1 MHRSRFSFFR
11 GSQSNLRRS
20 ASAAHLHGTE
30 TPAIPGMDAL
40 LNHVAAAI
48 VIRVVIIEIVIR
60 PEPDA
65 EAAGKEPAVME
76 AVTEARVER
85 TGCKAA
91 SLNRGKAVGLRPG
104 NADSARSDRRR
115 AREAV
120 AEVSTMRGACT
131 KISACAGAGAPTTA
145 GAAPTSGV
153 AASAPTAASTPPAA

>member
-20 ASAAHLHGTE
+20 ASAAHLHRTE

-40 LNHVAAAI
+40 LDHVAAAI

-76 AVTEARVER
+76 AVTEAGSEGRVER

-120 AEVSTMRGACT
+120 AEVSTMRGACA
-131 KISACAGAGAPTTA
+131 KISACAGATAPA
-145 GAAPTSGV
+145 
-153 AASAPTAASTPPAA
+153 TAA